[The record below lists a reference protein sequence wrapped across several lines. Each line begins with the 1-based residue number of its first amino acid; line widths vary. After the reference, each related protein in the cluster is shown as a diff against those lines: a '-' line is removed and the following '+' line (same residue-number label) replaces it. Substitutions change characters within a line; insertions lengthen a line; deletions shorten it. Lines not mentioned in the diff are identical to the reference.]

1 MSIGTKL
8 LAASAMVL
16 ALSAPLYA
24 ADVTSDTVVATVN
37 GTDITLGHMAAL
49 RAGLPEG
56 YLVLPDEI
64 LFDGILKQLI
74 QQVALAQIAET
85 RLAKRDHDM
94 LEVQRLNYLA
104 SIMLDD
110 AVATAVT
117 EERLNAAYTAQ
128 FVSTGPV
135 TEYNAAHI
143 LVATEDEAKAIKAE
157 IEAGGDFA
165 EIAKLKSTDGAAAD
179 GGALGWFTLD
189 VMVEP
194 FANAVAQMQP
204 GQVAGP
210 VQTEY
215 GWHVIKVSETRLADV
230 PTLASVRRQL
240 ETELQNAA
248 VQDRLDQAVAD
259 AQVTESIDG
268 IDKAILKD
276 PALRGE

>member
-8 LAASAMVL
+8 IAASAIVL
-16 ALSAPLYA
+16 ALAAPLQA

-37 GTDITLGHMAAL
+37 GADITLGHMAAL

-56 YLVLPDEI
+56 YLSLPDEI

-110 AVATAVT
+110 AVASAIT
-117 EERLNAAYTAQ
+117 EEKLNAAYTAQ

-143 LVATEDEAKAIKAE
+143 LVATEDEAKAIKAD
-157 IEAGGDFA
+157 IDAGGDFA

-194 FANAVAQMQP
+194 FANAVGQMQA

-210 VQTEY
+210 VETEY
-215 GWHVIKVSETRLADV
+215 GWHVIKLSETRLADV
-230 PTLASVRRQL
+230 PTLDSVRRQL

-259 AQVTESIDG
+259 AQVTESIVG

>member
-117 EERLNAAYTAQ
+117 EEKLNAAYTAQ

-157 IEAGGDFA
+157 IEAGADFA

>member
-157 IEAGGDFA
+157 IEAGADFA

>member
-117 EERLNAAYTAQ
+117 EEKLNAAYTAQ

>member
-230 PTLASVRRQL
+230 PTLESVRRQL

>member
-1 MSIGTKL
+1 MSIGTKF
-8 LAASAMVL
+8 LAASAMLL

-24 ADVTSDTVVATVN
+24 ADPTSDTVVATVN
-37 GTDITLGHMAAL
+37 GTSITLGQMAAL

-56 YLVLPDEI
+56 YLALPDDI

-74 QQVALAQIAET
+74 QQVALAQAAET
-85 RLAKRDHDM
+85 RLLKRDHDM

-110 AVATAVT
+110 AVANAVSD
-117 EERLNAAYTAQ
+117 EKVAAAYEAQ
-128 FVSTGPV
+128 FVAAGPA

-143 LVATEDEAKAIKAE
+143 LVATEDEAKAIRAE
-157 IEAGGDFA
+157 LDAGGDFA

-194 FANAVAQMQP
+194 FANAVAQMQA
-204 GQVAGP
+204 GQIAGP

-215 GWHVIKVSETRLADV
+215 GWHLIKLSETRLADV
-230 PTLASVRRQL
+230 PTLESVRQQL
-240 ETELQNAA
+240 ETDLQNNA
-248 VQDRLDQAVAD
+248 VQARLDQAVAD
-259 AQVTESIDG
+259 AQVTETIEG

-276 PALRGE
+276 PALRAQ